1 MIYRTALSVANAINS
16 HYKGSREIHFSRV
29 KQGLVKPCFFV
40 KVISTSWKRQIADF
54 FLVSQRL
61 EVRFIPESE
70 DEYEEEIMEAE
81 YNLMQILEE
90 LPFISKLDDNGEIAS
105 YDGSIRGINI
115 STIDNDGE
123 LIFTVEY
130 KFRVYIEHEK
140 YLMETLSI
148 DAKPKLG
155 RQNNGY

>member
-1 MIYRTALSVANAINS
+1 MIYRTALSVANAIDS

-40 KVISTSWKRQIADF
+40 KVLSTTWKRQISDF

-61 EVRFIPESE
+61 EVRFIPQSE

-90 LPFISKLDDNGEIAS
+90 LPFISKVDSKTGEIEG

-115 STIDNDGE
+115 STVDNDGE
-123 LIFTVEY
+123 LIFIVEY

-140 YLMETLSI
+140 DLMETLTV

-155 RQNNGY
+155 RQK